1 MPEHELLI
9 TAFFNNYLAG
19 FGNAILSL
27 VGVVAEHPDRP
38 WVNFVTVQI
47 AVVLFLV
54 ILFAALRPKLSMDKP
69 GAMQHFFEVIYKF
82 LHDQSEE
89 IVGHQG
95 PKYLHMFASIFLFVL
110 FANLIGVLPFFE
122 SPTMFPPVPLGCAL
136 VAFCYYHVVG
146 VQAQGFGRYVR
157 HFGGPVWWLAPL
169 MFPIEIVSHLGRVLS
184 LTVRLYANMLSSE
197 MVFLI
202 FVGMVPL
209 AVPAVFLGEHIFK
222 ALLQGYIFV
231 LLTMVYVQGAVVEE
245 H

>member
-9 TAFFNNYLAG
+9 TALFNNYLAG
-19 FGNAILSL
+19 LGNAVLSL
-27 VGVVAEHPDRP
+27 VGVIPENPEKP
-38 WVNFVTVQI
+38 WANFVTLQI
-47 AVVLFLV
+47 AVFLFLV
-54 ILFAALRPKLSMDKP
+54 ILFAALRPRLSMDKP
-69 GAMQHFFEVIYKF
+69 GKLQHFFEVIYKF
-82 LHDQSEE
+82 LHDQAEE
-89 IVGHQG
+89 IVGHDG
-95 PKYLHMFASIFLFVL
+95 PKYLHMFSSIFLFVL

-146 VQAQGFGRYVR
+146 VRAQGLGPYIR

-169 MFPIEIVSHLGRVLS
+169 MFPIEIVSHLGRLLS

-197 MVFLI
+197 MVFVI

-209 AVPAVFLGEHIFK
+209 AIPAIFLGEHIFK
-222 ALLQGYIFV
+222 AILQGYIFV
-231 LLTMVYVQGAVVEE
+231 LLTMVYVQGAVAEE